1 MTYTFVDSYCN
12 FDAIWFY
19 KDVFKHGI
27 LFKTYEIEH
36 CLQKSTKYKI
46 SFELNAFPSFGFC
59 RLCAHVYFD
68 SIKNLVLKD
77 YFLKISFNTTSIT
90 KW

>member
-1 MTYTFVDSYCN
+1 MTYTYVDSYSY
-12 FDAIWFY
+12 FEAIWFY
-19 KDVFKHGI
+19 KAVFKHGI
-27 LFKTYEIEH
+27 LFKTYAIEH

-46 SFELNAFPSFGFC
+46 SFESDDFPSFDLC

-77 YFLKISFNTTSIT
+77 YLFEMSFNTTSIT

>member
-1 MTYTFVDSYCN
+1 MACTFVDSYCN

-27 LFKTYEIEH
+27 LFKTYKIEH
-36 CLQKSTKYKI
+36 CLQTSTKYKI
-46 SFELNAFPSFGFC
+46 SFESNAFPIFDFC
-59 RLCAHVYFD
+59 LLYAHVYFD

-77 YFLKISFNTTSIT
+77 YFFEISFNTTSIT
-90 KW
+90 NW